1 MALKTD
7 VDKAKVRT
15 AIKIYLTLKGDGT
28 ANQLSEFIN
37 DLNLKIRA
45 NITPTIIAKELQYC
59 MKESHNFLQVDFY
72 YDVGRRKRY
81 YLVNNY
87 GR

>member
-15 AIKIYLTLKGDGT
+15 AIKIYLTLKGDAT
-28 ANQLSEFIN
+28 ANQLSAFIN

-45 NITPTIIAKELQYC
+45 NITPTVIANELAYC
-59 MKESHNFLQVDFY
+59 MNESHNFLQVDFY
-72 YDVGRRKRY
+72 YDVGRRKQY
-81 YLVNNY
+81 YLINKY
-87 GR
+87 